1 MTVKACS
8 GGKMDDLLDPTIIEE
23 LEEFEQEY
31 KEELSLIEL
40 YDNEHI
46 EGYRNKD
53 YTLVA

>member
-1 MTVKACS
+1 
-8 GGKMDDLLDPTIIEE
+8 MDDLLDPTIIEE